1 MSKVSMT
8 ISQKINLRSLWWRLL
23 KEKEFQ
29 VEDQRKA
36 ERKYLNS
43 LPNLQKYHRGPTA
56 DKF

>member
-8 ISQKINLRSLWWRLL
+8 VSLKINLRSLWWRLL

-29 VEDQRKA
+29 VEDERQA

-43 LPNLQKYHRGPTA
+43 LPNLQKYQRGPTA